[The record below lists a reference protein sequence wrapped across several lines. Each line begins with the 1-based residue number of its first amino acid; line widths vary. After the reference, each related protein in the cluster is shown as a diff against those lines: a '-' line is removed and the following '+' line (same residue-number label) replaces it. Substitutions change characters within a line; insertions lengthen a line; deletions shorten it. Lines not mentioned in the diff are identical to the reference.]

1 MKRNGIMDEIITEIF
16 SKKKR
21 KGYII
26 MLNQAI
32 G

>member
-1 MKRNGIMDEIITEIF
+1 MKKMKRNRIMDEIITEIF

-26 MLNQAI
+26 MLN
-32 G
+32 

>member
-1 MKRNGIMDEIITEIF
+1 MKKMKRNGIMDEIITEIF

-26 MLNQAI
+26 MLN
-32 G
+32 